1 MVLAEMYT
9 SVHYMP
15 FPFNQKAKFHYE
27 SHFWGFFV
35 QTVIKSGLIL
45 QQLFIRGTA
54 RVHVYARAFFV
65 CLLLRLINIVVGFI
79 LGGRGLG
86 AHALLK
92 YNH

>member
-27 SHFWGFFV
+27 SHFWFFFV

-54 RVHVYARAFFV
+54 RVHVRTCIFCVFIV
-65 CLLLRLINIVVGFI
+65 KIN
-79 LGGRGLG
+79 
-86 AHALLK
+86 
-92 YNH
+92 